1 MLNLTSWLFL
11 RTAFHSQHEVV
22 SVFLFLASYDSS
34 YSDGGHSSLR
44 LAPLIRLPMALLTGR
59 LVPDVGSTLSLE
71 SALMP
76 IAPDT
81 SSTSLDVT
89 GYEIAPEDY

>member
-1 MLNLTSWLFL
+1 M
-11 RTAFHSQHEVV
+11 
-22 SVFLFLASYDSS
+22 FLFLASYDSS
-34 YSDGGHSSLR
+34 YSDGSHSSLR
-44 LAPLIRLPMALLTGR
+44 LAPLIQLPMALLIGR
-59 LVPDVGSTLSLE
+59 LAPDVGSTLSLE